1 MLGLI
6 FYCDL
11 IPMFVNFIDVFEG
24 LHVVFELLLRNF
36 VDLVYHEYM
45 LLEGTEKLVET
56 RLGWSLG

>member
-1 MLGLI
+1 
-6 FYCDL
+6 
-11 IPMFVNFIDVFEG
+11 MFVNFIDIFEG

>member
-11 IPMFVNFIDVFEG
+11 IPMFVNFIDIFEG

-36 VDLVYHEYM
+36 VDLVYHKYM